1 MPFCRRDDAEIY
13 FEEYGSGFPVLLF
26 SPGGMWS
33 TIEKWSGELN
43 GKPRPVHDWT
53 KVLAES
59 FHVIAMDQRNAGQSR
74 GLIEMDHGWDTY
86 TRDQLAIMDQL
97 GFDKFH
103 TLGACI
109 GGSYCLNM
117 ARLAPER
124 VCSVVLQNPIGMHPD
139 HPEYFP
145 DTVDKWA
152 AELISERN
160 DIKIDAIRSFKQN
173 MFDSD
178 FVFSVDRE
186 FVKSLKTPAMLLHG
200 KDKPHPAVTSAEL
213 EELLPEGSVML
224 KDWERPDHGDAQ
236 RDMVIQFLGANTP

>member
-86 TRDQLAIMDQL
+86 TRDQLAITDQL

-173 MFDSD
+173 MFGSD

-224 KDWERPDHGDAQ
+224 EDWERPDHGDAQ